1 MKLLI
6 EFFISM
12 FAVFAFTY
20 FFNTPRDTMILGGII
35 GGLSWVI
42 FKLVLPYNNS
52 YLFAGFLASMFIG
65 ISSEIAAIVFKHAA
79 TMYIL
84 PALLPLVPGAG
95 IFYSMYYAINGD
107 TVNMK
112 IATIQTIYLIISLA
126 IGIVASSTFARL
138 FRFHLFNKKHTEDN
152 DLEI

>member
-1 MKLLI
+1 MRLFI
-6 EFFISM
+6 EFLVSFCSVI
-12 FAVFAFTY
+12 AFTY
-20 FFNTPRDTMILGGII
+20 FFNTPKDTMFLGGLL

-42 FKLVLPYNNS
+42 FKLALTYNNS
-52 YLFAGFLASMFIG
+52 YLFAGFLASLFIG
-65 ISSEIAAIVFKHAA
+65 ISSEISAIIFKHAA

-95 IFYSMYYAINGD
+95 TYYSMYYAINGD

-112 IATIQTIYLIISLA
+112 IATMQTIYLIISLA

-138 FRFHLFNKKHTEDN
+138 YKFHSKNRKLKKEN
-152 DLEI
+152 NL

>member
-20 FFNTPRDTMILGGII
+20 FFNTPRDTMFLGGII
-35 GGLSWVI
+35 GGLSWAI

-112 IATIQTIYLIISLA
+112 TATIQTIYLIISLA

-138 FRFHLFNKKHTEDN
+138 FRYHLFNKKHREDN